1 MEVKT
6 KKRNIYIDI
15 MKGLLITLVVIGHLP
30 YFEYDSRTLT
40 LIYSFHMHAFLIIGG
55 ILSHINEN
63 TKISTIIHKRVMG
76 TLLPYFVFY
85 LITFIIVP
93 TTTEQKIN
101 AIPVVLKGIGIP
113 PDHALN
119 LPLWFLTFYFV
130 TMTGFEIIQCIS
142 YKIITSKIKT
152 QNKNL
157 SIDNSSNSINLRTLS
172 VTFLTFVFITIIMFI
187 SFYYARI
194 YKLKRLPYNIEI
206 AGFCLGFVFL
216 GNVLGKTIPR
226 IYSLVSNILF
236 DKKNNNTS
244 ILNSGTKEHTNTLL
258 LRIIVIVIST
268 FAVILIAKTWYEYS
282 MWNGRIDLN
291 ARDYKNAFYM
301 YVDAILGFIL
311 FAIFSYIIYIV
322 SVYVNE
328 KIMSLLNK
336 NVNSTKNNVLSQ
348 KMFRVLLFLVNAPN
362 KLFSYLGKNSLYILA
377 YHVPSVYFSNRF
389 IIPYLPS
396 FIRETLSHNS
406 IISIL
411 ILTTLGIS
419 ISLFLSLINQS
430 IDIIRKNV
438 LKK

>member
-282 MWNGRIDLN
+282 M
-291 ARDYKNAFYM
+291 
-301 YVDAILGFIL
+301 
-311 FAIFSYIIYIV
+311 
-322 SVYVNE
+322 
-328 KIMSLLNK
+328 
-336 NVNSTKNNVLSQ
+336 
-348 KMFRVLLFLVNAPN
+348 
-362 KLFSYLGKNSLYILA
+362 
-377 YHVPSVYFSNRF
+377 
-389 IIPYLPS
+389 
-396 FIRETLSHNS
+396 
-406 IISIL
+406 
-411 ILTTLGIS
+411 
-419 ISLFLSLINQS
+419 
-430 IDIIRKNV
+430 
-438 LKK
+438 

>member
-6 KKRNIYIDI
+6 KKRNIYIDV

-76 TLLPYFVFY
+76 ALVPYFVFY
-85 LITFIIVP
+85 LITFIIIP
-93 TTTEQKIN
+93 TTAEQKIN

-130 TMTGFEIIQCIS
+130 TMAGFEIIQCVS
-142 YKIITSKIKT
+142 YKVVTSKIKT
-152 QNKNL
+152 QNKNI
-157 SIDNSSNSINLRTLS
+157 SIDNSSHSINLRTLS
-172 VTFLTFVFITIIMFI
+172 VTFLTFVFIAIIMFI

-194 YKLKRLPYNIEI
+194 YKLKRLPYNVEI

-216 GNVLGKTIPR
+216 GNVLEKTIPKV
-226 IYSLVSNILF
+226 YSLVSNILF

-258 LRIIVIVIST
+258 IKIIIIIVST
-268 FAVILIAKTWYEYS
+268 FAVIVIAKTWYEYS

-311 FAIFSYIIYIV
+311 FAIFSYIIYSV

-328 KIMSLLNK
+328 KGMSLLN
-336 NVNSTKNNVLSQ
+336 VNNTKNNVLSQ
-348 KMFRVLLFLVNAPN
+348 KIFRVLLFLVNAPN

-389 IIPYLPS
+389 IMPYLPS

-411 ILTTLGIS
+411 ILTTFGIS

-438 LKK
+438 LKKII